1 MHGAVGIN
9 EMEVIMNRK
18 ARVSLL
24 ASGIVAAFMA
34 IVAVFMLGNMVPT
47 GIMEHIEVNGRV
59 IPMNGAR
66 LNYKFD
72 VPVMKNE
79 PVDGVL
85 VMRDGT
91 EYSISCSLDFDV
103 FTIDDKFGMYVFG

>member
-1 MHGAVGIN
+1 
-9 EMEVIMNRK
+9 
-18 ARVSLL
+18 
-24 ASGIVAAFMA
+24 
-34 IVAVFMLGNMVPT
+34 
-47 GIMEHIEVNGRV
+47 
-59 IPMNGAR
+59 MNGAR

-91 EYSISCSLDFDV
+91 EYGISCSLDFDV